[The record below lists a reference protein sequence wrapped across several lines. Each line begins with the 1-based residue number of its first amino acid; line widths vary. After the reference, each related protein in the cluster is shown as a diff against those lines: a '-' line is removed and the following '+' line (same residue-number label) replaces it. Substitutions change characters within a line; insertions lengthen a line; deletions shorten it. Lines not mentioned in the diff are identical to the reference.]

1 LIMDEHASIQA
12 LLTLAAAGALD
23 AGEQHRV
30 EQHLR
35 DCVECRE
42 EFQGWSRL
50 TGALE
55 ALPTPQAPL
64 GLVERTRRQLENRAA
79 VRAERRQ
86 SRTLLVWVNVLA
98 WASLLLTWPLFQLL
112 GGRLAGVLEISS
124 RSITQVWIGY
134 IVVSWMMSVVVAGLL
149 GQRRREERTL

>member
-1 LIMDEHASIQA
+1 MDEHAFIRD

-23 AGEQHRV
+23 AGEQRRV

-35 DCVECRE
+35 GCADCRE

-50 TGALE
+50 TGSLE

-64 GLVERTRRQLENRAA
+64 GLVERTRRQLESRAA
-79 VRAERRQ
+79 VRAEHRQ

-98 WASLLLTWPLFQLL
+98 WASMLLTWPLFQLL
-112 GGRLAGVLEISS
+112 GGRLARFLDVSSQSVTEI
-124 RSITQVWIGY
+124 WIGY
-134 IVVSWMMSVVVAGLL
+134 IVVSWMMSVVVAGALA
-149 GQRRREERTL
+149 QRRREERTL